1 MSKSLS
7 SRLFG
12 RRRSR
17 AGGSLDSRGSRQAG
31 TGYVLALDQ
40 GTTSSRSMVFNREG
54 QVVALAQRE
63 LAQHYPRPSWVEHDP
78 EEIWVTQAATAAEVL
93 ERAKLTAGD
102 LEAVGITNQRE
113 TTILWDR
120 ATGQPI
126 HNAIVWQ
133 DRRTADVCDR
143 LQADGRAEIIRAKTG
158 LVVDPYF
165 SATKVAWI
173 LDHVA
178 GARRRAERGELAF
191 GTVDCWLAYRLSGGR
206 LHVTEPSNAS
216 RTMLFDIHR
225 GCWDDELLELLRVPR
240 PLLPEVQ
247 SSSEV
252 YGEVAAPAALSGVPL
267 AGMLG
272 DQQAATLGQVCTR
285 PGLAKCTYGTGCF
298 LVLNTGPE
306 PRPSAQKLLTTIA
319 WRRQRETTYAL
330 EGSVF
335 VGGAIVQWLRDG
347 LGIIESS
354 AEVEELAASVDDS
367 GGLVLVPALTGLGAP
382 HWDPYARGALLGIT
396 RGTTAAHVARAALEG
411 IAFSVADLVSAM
423 ETDADV
429 GMRELRVDG
438 GAAANDLLLQLQADV
453 LQLPVVRPRVLE
465 TTALGAAY
473 AAGLAVGYWS
483 SLDDLRS
490 NWRIDRRFEPRLPA
504 AEAKRMRERWSE
516 GVARS
521 KGWETP
527 EEID

>member
-1 MSKSLS
+1 MNKPLS
-7 SRLFG
+7 SRIFG

-17 AGGSLDSRGSRQAG
+17 SGSRSGA
-31 TGYVLALDQ
+31 GYVLALDQ
-40 GTTSSRSMVFNREG
+40 GTTSSRSVVFNREG
-54 QVVALAQRE
+54 QVVAMAQKE
-63 LAQHYPRPSWVEHDP
+63 FAQHYPRPGWVEHDP
-78 EEIWVTQAATAAEVL
+78 EEIWVGQAATAAEVL
-93 ERAKLTAGD
+93 ERAKLAAGD

-143 LQADGRAEIIRAKTG
+143 LRADGRAETIRAKTG

-165 SATKVAWI
+165 SGTKVAWL

-191 GTVDCWLAYRLSGGR
+191 GTVDSWLAYRLSGGR

-216 RTMLFDIHR
+216 RTLLFDIHEGR
-225 GCWDDELLELLRVPR
+225 WDDELLELLRVPR
-240 PLLPEVQ
+240 ELLPEVR

-252 YGEVAAPAALSGVPL
+252 YGEVAAPAALAGVPL
-267 AGMLG
+267 AGILG

-298 LVLNTGPE
+298 LVLNTGPD
-306 PRPSAQKLLTTIA
+306 PRPSENKLLTTIA
-319 WRRQRETTYAL
+319 WRRKRETTYAL

-347 LGIIESS
+347 LGVIDTS

-367 GGLVLVPALTGLGAP
+367 GGVVLVPALAGLGAP

-396 RGTTAAHVARAALEG
+396 RGTTSAHVARAALEG

-423 ETDADV
+423 EADADV

-438 GAAANDLLLQLQADV
+438 GAAANDLLLQVQADV
-453 LQLPVVRPRVLE
+453 LQLPVVRPKVLE
-465 TTALGAAY
+465 TTSLGAAY

-483 SLDDLRS
+483 SLDDIRS
-490 NWRIDRRFEPRLPA
+490 NWLEDHRFEPRLPA
-504 AEAKRMRERWSE
+504 AEARRMRDRWSE
-516 GVARS
+516 GVERS
-521 KGWETP
+521 KGWEAP
-527 EEID
+527 AGGDPQ